1 MSEHFY
7 TREGKP
13 AYTTNGRDTT
23 LRDARKLGLVKSVTS
38 FLNVVAKPA
47 LTRWM
52 VTQGIMAALTGTRQA
67 GETDDAYIARILT
80 ESKQSA
86 IDAANEG
93 TRIHDACETYVRDG
107 HCRDEYLPHAQA
119 AAAELKKLF
128 PNVDD
133 WVVEKSF
140 AHPMGFGGKCDL
152 HSPSTGIICDY
163 KTKDGD
169 FSDGKKLNWDQHWQL
184 AAYYVGLGIAPLSEL
199 LGAPDFYRP
208 GAAIFISRTHPGAV
222 ASHVWSAEEMAQGW
236 SVFAAAL
243 ELDKRI
249 SKFDGSFTS

>member
-1 MSEHFY
+1 MSEHWY
-7 TREGKP
+7 TREGKT

-23 LRDARKLGLVKSVTS
+23 LRDARKLGLVKSVTTI
-38 FLNVVAKPA
+38 LNVVSKPA
-47 LTRWM
+47 LTKWM
-52 VTQGIMAALTGTRQA
+52 VQQGIMAALIGTRET
-67 GETDDAYIARILT
+67 GELYRDYIARILQ

-86 IDAANEG
+86 IDAAAEG

-128 PNVDD
+128 PGVDD

-140 AHPMGFGGKCDL
+140 AHPLGFGGKCDL
-152 HSPSTGIICDY
+152 HSPSVGIIVDY

-169 FSDGKKLNWDQHWQL
+169 FSDGKKLAWDQHWQL
-184 AAYYVGLGIAPLSEL
+184 AAYKVGLESMMTAPQI
-199 LGAPDFYRP
+199 FTH
-208 GAAIFISRTHPGAV
+208 GAAIFISRTHPGKV
-222 ASHVWSAEEMAQGW
+222 ASHVWSPDEMAQGW
-236 SVFAAAL
+236 AVFAAAL

-249 SKFDGSFTS
+249 SKYDGSF